1 MQIVSARQ
9 YIVILIVWQI
19 LEIVI
24 VIISEILNDG
34 VKECIVGLVVDDM
47 MDGDGSDVL
56 TDVIFIRDG
65 W

>member
-1 MQIVSARQ
+1 M
-9 YIVILIVWQI
+9 
-19 LEIVI
+19 EIVI